1 MKLLTANCRVFQRRR
16 IKMFNNPKN
25 QAGIALFLVLW
36 VLTLL
41 SVIVGEFCH
50 AMRTEVNITRNF
62 KEMTQAYY
70 ISAAGLNTAISQV
83 IANRGKPY
91 GSPSE
96 DSETDETIRW
106 RVNAEIP
113 PIAFAQGQ
121 FTVRIDNESGK
132 INLNTAGNELLT
144 LMLEGFELDDT
155 DKNVIVDSILDWRDK
170 DDLHRINGAENE
182 YYLSLSNPYHC
193 KNGDFDSIGELLLVR
208 GMSPEI
214 FYGGLK
220 ERVTVYSEDTSEKE
234 VQSKININAAAPA
247 LLRALPGMT
256 EDLVQNLT
264 EYRKQADITS
274 MNDLIE
280 ILGTETYTAVH
291 RFLMLEYCSYFTIT
305 STGSMKDSSINQG
318 VQALIKLDVQE
329 DNKYKI
335 LQWVDRISK

>member
-1 MKLLTANCRVFQRRR
+1 M
-16 IKMFNNPKN
+16 KMFNNPKN
-25 QAGIALFLVLW
+25 QAGIALFMVLW

-70 ISAAGLNTAISQV
+70 IAAAGLNTAISQV
-83 IANRGKPY
+83 IANRGEPY
-91 GSPSE
+91 GAPSE
-96 DSETDETIRW
+96 DGETDETIRW

-113 PIAFAQGQ
+113 AVAFAQGQ

-155 DKNVIVDSILDWRDK
+155 DKNIIVDSILDWRDK

-182 YYLSLSNPYHC
+182 YYLSLSDPYHC

-220 ERVTVYSEDTSEKE
+220 DRVTVYSEETSEKK
-234 VQSKININAAAPA
+234 VQSKININAAAPL

-256 EDLVQNLT
+256 DDLVQNLT

-274 MNDLIE
+274 MTDLIE
-280 ILGTETYTAVH
+280 ILGIETYTAVY
-291 RFLMLEYCSYFTIT
+291 RFLTLESCPYFTIT
-305 STGSMKDSSINQG
+305 STGSMKNSSINQG

-329 DNKYKI
+329 DKKYKI
-335 LQWVDRISK
+335 LQWMDRIE